1 MFDIGFGK
9 LALIAVVALLVL
21 GPERLPRVART
32 AGALIRRARNSW
44 ASVRSEIERELA
56 TDDIKRSIREAAE
69 AVDIRADVNAA
80 ANSIHDAVRKPMA
93 DKPPAHSSAP
103 VETELASES
112 ESMKATSDSA
122 AEPTEPA
129 SSPSDPDS
137 SPHERS

>member
-69 AVDIRADVNAA
+69 AVDIRADVNSA
-80 ANSIHDAVRKPMA
+80 ANSIHDSMRKPMKGA
-93 DKPPAHSSAP
+93 PAASTDGVEAAETVDVVETPSASASTESAP
-103 VETELASES
+103 H
-112 ESMKATSDSA
+112 DPA
-122 AEPTEPA
+122 A
-129 SSPSDPDS
+129 
-137 SPHERS
+137 HERS

>member
-44 ASVRSEIERELA
+44 ASVRAEIEREIA
-56 TDDIKRSIREAAE
+56 TDDLKRSIREVAD

-80 ANSIHDAVRKPMA
+80 ANSIHEGVRKPMA
-93 DKPPAHSSAP
+93 DSKP
-103 VETELASES
+103 AS
-112 ESMKATSDSA
+112 TTVVTDDSV
-122 AEPTEPA
+122 EPA
-129 SSPSDPDS
+129 AATTTPPPSEAG
-137 SPHERS
+137 PHERS

>member
-44 ASVRSEIERELA
+44 ASVRAEIEREIA
-56 TDDIKRSIREAAE
+56 TDDLKRSIREVAD

-80 ANSIHDAVRKPMA
+80 ANSIHEGVRKPMA
-93 DKPPAHSSAP
+93 DAKPAS
-103 VETELASES
+103 ASES
-112 ESMKATSDSA
+112 ESSESAAARADSA
-122 AEPTEPA
+122 EPSETAATAA
-129 SSPSDPDS
+129 SSESE
-137 SPHERS
+137 PHERR